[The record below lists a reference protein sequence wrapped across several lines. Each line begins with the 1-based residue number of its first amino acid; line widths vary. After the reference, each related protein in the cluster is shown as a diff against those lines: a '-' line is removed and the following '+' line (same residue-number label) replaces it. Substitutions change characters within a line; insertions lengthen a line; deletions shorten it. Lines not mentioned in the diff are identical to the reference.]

1 MGKLN
6 KYIIATLFL
15 AFNVCVV
22 LLPDEAF
29 AGAKD
34 GLQLWFNRVLP
45 SLVPFAVGINVLTGL
60 GVTERA
66 GKYLAPVMK
75 PLFNLPGAAGA
86 ALLTGMTS
94 GYPMGAKVTADL
106 REKRLL
112 NQDEAE
118 RLAGFSNNAGPL
130 FVVSVCGTAI
140 FGSAEFGYRLLFA
153 HLTSAMLLGVGLGAL
168 SRMRGRRLRSDDE
181 VEEYRVVNCNPPRS
195 AMRNPSFGRVLGD
208 AVKNTMEAIVL
219 VGGLIIFFCSA
230 SRIFTALGILSGLAS
245 GLLEVTS
252 GVNALASADSLSV
265 NAKLIITAGIISFG
279 GLSVHAQAA
288 HFLSGARI
296 NLSRY
301 LFCKFIHCL
310 LAAAIISLQSFRDM
324 L

>member
-6 KYIIATLFL
+6 KYIISTLFL

-34 GLQLWFNRVLP
+34 GLLLWFNRVLP

-75 PLFNLPGAAGA
+75 PLFNLPGPAGA

-112 NQDEAE
+112 TQDEAE

-153 HLTSAMLLGVGLGAL
+153 HLTSAMLLGVGLGVL
-168 SRMRGRRLRSDDE
+168 SRLRGKQMQGE
-181 VEEYRVVNCNPPRS
+181 INGEEYHVANCNSPRD

-230 SRIFTALGILSGLAS
+230 SRILTSLGILSGLAS

-252 GVNALASADSLSV
+252 GVNALAAADSLSV

-279 GLSVHAQAA
+279 GLSVLAQAA

-296 NLSRY
+296 NSTRY
-301 LFCKFIHCL
+301 LFCKLIHGL
-310 LAAAIISLQSFRDM
+310 LAAAIISLQSFCDM